1 MRRVKHMLTLGL
13 STIVLSLSAQHDAKV
28 EALLK
33 QMTLEEKVGQMAQ
46 YTIDVIG
53 REAKPSL
60 RPTEVPGESYDH
72 FEFDPVKFELVL
84 GKMKVGSILNTTN
97 NKAQTTPKRPGF

>member
-1 MRRVKHMLTLGL
+1 MLTLGL

-46 YTIDVIG
+46 VTVD
-53 REAKPSL
+53 
-60 RPTEVPGESYDH
+60 
-72 FEFDPVKFELVL
+72 
-84 GKMKVGSILNTTN
+84 ILMD
-97 NKAQTTPKRPGF
+97 NKTWLLNEEMLQQGIVN